1 MSFSDVAA
9 KLKKTGVLDKEK
21 QAAEQKPLD
30 LEELYTLRGRMLGVL
45 IRDARLAM
53 GYTIEEIAAHLN
65 LPDETVLAW
74 EFGQAVP
81 SLPQLELVAYLLQVP
96 VSHFWGSE
104 TFMQQYGSRQI
115 DSHEYSILRDRM
127 IGALIRAGRE
137 AKNLTPEQLVAKL
150 GIAPEFLQA
159 YEYGTLPVP
168 MTLLVSI
175 ASAIDVNVNY
185 FLESTSR
192 IGEFLEIREAL
203 KTIEEMPEDI
213 RAFLSSH
220 SNLAYIR
227 LAMVFANLPTDSLRS
242 LAEGM
247 LDITL

>member
-9 KLKKTGVLDKEK
+9 KLKKSGALEKEK
-21 QAAEQKPLD
+21 ATLEQKPLD
-30 LEELYTLRGRMLGVL
+30 LEELYTLRARMMGVL

-53 GYTIEEIAAHLN
+53 GYTIEEIANHLN
-65 LPDETVLAW
+65 LPDETILAW

-81 SLPQLELVAYLLQVP
+81 SLPQLELVAFLLQVP
-96 VSHFWGSE
+96 VSHFWGSD

-127 IGALIRAGRE
+127 IGALIRAGRQ
-137 AKNLTPEQLVAKL
+137 AKNISTADLATKL
-150 GIAPEFLQA
+150 GINAEFLEA

-175 ASAIDVNVNY
+175 ASALEVNVNY
-185 FLESTSR
+185 FLESSSR
-192 IGEFLEIREAL
+192 VGEFLEIREAL

-220 SNLAYIR
+220 TNQPYIR
-227 LAMVFANLPTDSLRS
+227 LAMIFAKLPADSLRA
-242 LAEGM
+242 LAESM